1 MKKLLLCLTAVICFS
16 LLNVATAD
24 SASDCKRLTKP
35 GLINPQYRE
44 ALPLCQE
51 ACNLNDSEGCFMVG
65 YLYHAGTD
73 IRQNFQQ
80 AKIYYEKACN
90 LNHMEGCHN
99 LGLLYRDGQGVRQ
112 NLQTAKEY
120 FGKACDV
127 GLQEGCNKY
136 RMLNEKGY

>member
-1 MKKLLLCLTAVICFS
+1 
-16 LLNVATAD
+16 
-24 SASDCKRLTKP
+24 
-35 GLINPQYRE
+35 
-44 ALPLCQE
+44 
-51 ACNLNDSEGCFMVG
+51 
-65 YLYHAGTD
+65 
-73 IRQNFQQ
+73 
-80 AKIYYEKACN
+80 
-90 LNHMEGCHN
+90 MEGCHN